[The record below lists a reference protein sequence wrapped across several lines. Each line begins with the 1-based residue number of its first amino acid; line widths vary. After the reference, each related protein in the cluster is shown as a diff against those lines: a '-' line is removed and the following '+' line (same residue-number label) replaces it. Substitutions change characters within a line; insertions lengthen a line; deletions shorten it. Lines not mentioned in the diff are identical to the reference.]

1 MKKKSQLAKVQK
13 KVVKSFDK
21 QNIISEKQ
29 YKKAFEDLS
38 KEYKE
43 LKAKFENAAKETEK
57 RLDKI
62 VLDLK
67 EHLKIAQQ
75 NYLDIQALTYEL
87 DKTKFKYNKAK
98 EFINQLIEEQI
109 ATNEN

>member
-1 MKKKSQLAKVQK
+1 M
-13 KVVKSFDK
+13 
-21 QNIISEKQ
+21 
-29 YKKAFEDLS
+29 
-38 KEYKE
+38 
-43 LKAKFENAAKETEK
+43 
-57 RLDKI
+57 DKI